1 MQETVLKMENIT
13 KRFVAVT
20 ALDDVSMDLL
30 KGEILAVVGENGAG
44 KSTLMKI
51 LSGSYSSGSYEG
63 TIKIHDR
70 PVTFNSTRD
79 AEHEGIEMIYQ
90 EISLHADLS
99 IAENIF
105 LGNLPRRKL
114 KGFVDT
120 KKMISL
126 SREAMSLVGLDVD
139 VLEPVG
145 RLSTSQQQLV
155 SIAKAL
161 YRKPKV
167 LVLDEPTSALTLT
180 ETDSLMAIL
189 KSLRDQ
195 GISCVYISHKLDEVF
210 EIADRLMIL
219 RDGKVISVYPREEIK
234 AGRVIEDMVGR
245 KIENMYP
252 KSSIPLGEELLRV
265 ENITIPSRVPFK
277 YLLEDVSFTLREG
290 EILGLGGLV
299 GAGRSELVN
308 AIFGSD
314 PRVTGTVHMQG
325 GVVADG
331 SPETA
336 IKLGLGL
343 VTEDRKKSGFVGPM
357 NLRENISL
365 ASLEAIKGSMFIR
378 KSRERTLTQEQ
389 FDKLRI
395 RAPGIETNI
404 MNLSGGNQQKV
415 VMAKWLMADA
425 KVLILDEP
433 TRGIDVGAKVE
444 IYKLMDELVRQG
456 AGIIMISSE
465 LPELIAMCDR
475 FIVLYKGRVRGEF
488 SREEITE
495 QLYMQAATGIL

>member
-1 MQETVLKMENIT
+1 MQKTVLKMESIT

-20 ALDDVSMDLL
+20 ALDNVSMELFE
-30 KGEILAVVGENGAG
+30 GEILAVVGENGAG

-51 LSGSYSSGSYEG
+51 LSGSYSAGSYEG
-63 TIKIHDR
+63 TIEIHDS
-70 PVTFNSTRD
+70 PVEFSTTRD

-90 EISLHADLS
+90 EISLHTDLS
-99 IAENIF
+99 VAENIF

-114 KGFVDT
+114 KAFVNR
-120 KKMISL
+120 KSMIKL
-126 SREAMSLVGLDVD
+126 SAEAMALVGLEVD

-167 LVLDEPTSALTLT
+167 LVLDEPTSALTMSET
-180 ETDSLMAIL
+180 ESLMGIL
-189 KSLRDQ
+189 KSLQDK
-195 GISCVYISHKLDEVF
+195 GISCIYISHKLDEVF
-210 EIADRLMIL
+210 EIADRVIVL
-219 RDGKVISVYPREEIK
+219 RDGKVISTYSREKIEANQI
-234 AGRVIEDMVGR
+234 IEDMVGR

-252 KSSIPLGEELLRV
+252 KTAIPPGEVLLEV
-265 ENITIPSRVPFK
+265 ENITIPSRVPSK

-314 PRVTGTVHMQG
+314 PRVKGTVNMQG
-325 GVVADG
+325 KMISEG
-331 SPETA
+331 SPPEA
-336 IKLGLGL
+336 IRRGLAL
-343 VTEDRKKSGFVGPM
+343 VTEDRKKSGFVDAM

-365 ASLEAIKGSMFIR
+365 ASLQMIKGSLFIK
-378 KSRERTLTQEQ
+378 KSKETKLTKEY
-389 FDKLRI
+389 FDKLQI
-395 RAPGIETNI
+395 RAPDLETNI

-433 TRGIDVGAKVE
+433 TRGIDIGAKVE
-444 IYKLMDELVRQG
+444 IYKLMNELVRRG
-456 AGIIMISSE
+456 AGIIMVSSE

-475 FIVLYKGRVRGEF
+475 FIVLYKGKVRGEF
-488 SREEITE
+488 SNEEITE
-495 QLYMQAATGIL
+495 QLYMQAATGIK